1 MTSLQQ
7 LLVAC
12 GCPFSNVEE
21 NTLLTE
27 RWLDLIHWLLT
38 EYDPSLFEKIRKIS
52 AVPKDRVE
60 SEVFIYFIVFE
71 SLVTHSFL
79 VLTNYLSLLGFCAPN
94 DPKILKVCF
103 L

>member
-1 MTSLQQ
+1 MTSLQH

-12 GCPFSNVEE
+12 GCPFSSIEE

-52 AVPKDRVE
+52 SNPKE
-60 SEVFIYFIVFE
+60 LIE
-71 SLVTHSFL
+71 
-79 VLTNYLSLLGFCAPN
+79 G
-94 DPKILKVCF
+94 
-103 L
+103 